1 MNNPPDISPV
11 EHETEEY
18 AHEVRRHVRGYLMV
32 GATLLAF
39 TAITVALSYVNFGT
53 QKQTWPSRCSSPPS
67 KPDSSPPSSCILSAE
82 KRLIYRVLIFT
93 GFFVFGLFWL
103 TYLAWVRSYSPLMSI
118 KGFHIVFIVFSTLL
132 ALGIGCYCV
141 WVDLTVGEP
150 VYRTGAIASF
160 VSAVVLIVYGIL
172 FYRKMKRLRLIT

>member
-53 QKQTWPSRCSSPPS
+53 QKANVAVELVGRKAPDLSRPYFH
-67 KPDSSPPSSCILSAE
+67 
-82 KRLIYRVLIFT
+82 RLFRPWTF
-93 GFFVFGLFWL
+93 
-103 TYLAWVRSYSPLMSI
+103 LAHLPCLVRPHSPLMSI